1 MPQVSR
7 NNLIAYIPQTYQF
20 LKGQAHDVTIILY
33 QNQVGNQVEAY
44 NAQSVEIKIF
54 DKYLFPTPNFTFTK
68 AANQITFGSTQAGTE
83 GHIKVSLTQAQ
94 IDSIAEGAMYAEVK
108 YVTSNNNIILPK
120 LKIAE
125 ISAAGGVSSTGA
137 VSGNVFTI
145 PAPLYSVQSFLYA
158 SNDLPAAGKIVLN
171 SSNPASV
178 TKAVFNNTDERGKRN
193 AYLENFL
200 TKRFSEG
207 SSDITIALTDISDTS
222 IYHIYSVTNWTRVDL
237 NGDSANIGIGDGIEL
252 TLTWESSAVSQNNT
266 YPFTE
271 SQRIGILLDAIGIA
285 GTSGNNEGSNLTVSS
300 GTSGNVSYPNIT
312 EIKFIDGASIA
323 DGGNGTVEVTI
334 SGGASSTISDV
345 TANIAAGAINIG
357 DTVSAGTTLQDLV
370 ERLLLTTYNPTF
382 VDPTFSLSE
391 GVNPN
396 SQEVGDT
403 INVPLTFNF
412 NRGAIKG
419 DLVSGTWDVNATQ
432 DFRAGDSTSYT
443 IDGNAQPGNA
453 YTVSNHTVTLGSNTF
468 SGTVAYGQGPQPL
481 DSNGSNYDSPLSG
494 GTSPSRSTSFNGYY
508 PYFYGTSNSYISNP
522 SDVATL
528 IGNSS
533 GTKVVAD
540 SNGTLTLNVGTS
552 LTHVWLAVPSSYSLK
567 NQWYETVTNFG
578 DIASIGTTPTT
589 GGDLFIPYATISVTS
604 PDGYWSGINYTIYLQ
619 KPSSSGQ
626 GTSFATG
633 EIQFKIV

>member
-44 NAQSVEIKIF
+44 NAQSIEVKIF
-54 DKYLFPTPNFTFTK
+54 DKYLYPTPNFTFTK

-158 SNDLPAAGKIVLN
+158 SNDLPASGKIVLN

-222 IYHIYSVTNWTRVDL
+222 IYHLYSVTNWTRVDL
-237 NGDSANIGIGDGIEL
+237 GGDSSNIGIGDGIEL

-266 YPFTE
+266 YPFTK
-271 SQRIGILLDAIGIA
+271 SQRIGILLDAIGTG
-285 GTSGNNEGSNLTVSS
+285 GTSGGGGGSNLTVSA
-300 GTSGNVSYPNIT
+300 GLTSFPNIT
-312 EIKFIDGASIA
+312 NIDFVDGATIA

-334 SGGASSTISDV
+334 SGGGSPISVTDGNNTVNQISSLSFSDGFTISDIGS
-345 TANIAAGAINIG
+345 NIAQIEHIANFSGNQ
-357 DTVSAGTTLQDLV
+357 VSRLKDLV
-370 ERLLLTTYNPTF
+370 YE
-382 VDPTFSLSE
+382 E
-391 GVNPN
+391 G
-396 SQEVGDT
+396 T
-403 INVPLTFNF
+403 
-412 NRGAIKG
+412 A
-419 DLVSGTWDVNATQ
+419 
-432 DFRAGDSTSYT
+432 
-443 IDGNAQPGNA
+443 
-453 YTVSNHTVTLGSNTF
+453 
-468 SGTVAYGQGPQPL
+468 
-481 DSNGSNYDSPLSG
+481 
-494 GTSPSRSTSFNGYY
+494 
-508 PYFYGTSNSYISNP
+508 
-522 SDVATL
+522 
-528 IGNSS
+528 
-533 GTKVVAD
+533 
-540 SNGTLTLNVGTS
+540 TLNVSPASFEKNLTSGTDITFTYNSTLNDDTIQSATYDGNDVTLSPNGSQTYTSQKLTLSKAYNVTFLNSDGVTTRNDNNSKTSVAIDPQWSGSSLTSGGFNGSTYAQLNAALDKFVTSGTNRTITVPAGEYGILLSKKSGGGFTSTATNLPLASSAFTETQVTVQYEDGTS
-552 LTHVWLAVPSSYSLK
+552 LTL
-567 NQWYETVTNFG
+567 NQYVFTFTAANSF
-578 DIASIGTTPTT
+578 T
-589 GGDLFIPYATISVTS
+589 YA
-604 PDGYWSGINYTIYLQ
+604 
-619 KPSSSGQ
+619 
-626 GTSFATG
+626 FA
-633 EIQFKIV
+633 